1 PISALA
7 CWQGHKLNLLQ
18 LGDEEAHYLGLNVRK
33 TKFILLLLS
42 AILIGCAVA
51 LSGVIGFVGLVV
63 PHLIRM
69 RLGSNH
75 IWLLPATLLGGAILL
90 LAADTLSRTLVSPA
104 EIPVGLITGLL
115 GGPYFLWLILRQPAG
130 RMS

>member
-1 PISALA
+1 M
-7 CWQGHKLNLLQ
+7 Q

-75 IWLLPATLLGGAILL
+75 IWLLPATLLGSNIL
-90 LAADTLSRTLVSPA
+90 LAADTLSRTFG
-104 EIPVGLITGLL
+104 IPCGNSCRTYYRTSWWTLFSLAYFTTTSRTHVMMENQHTPLL
-115 GGPYFLWLILRQPAG
+115 YGK
-130 RMS
+130 

>member
-1 PISALA
+1 M
-7 CWQGHKLNLLQ
+7 
-18 LGDEEAHYLGLNVRK
+18 
-33 TKFILLLLS
+33 
-42 AILIGCAVA
+42 
-51 LSGVIGFVGLVV
+51 V

-75 IWLLPATLLGGAILL
+75 IWLLPATLLGSN
-90 LAADTLSRTLVSPA
+90 TLISRRYPCQEPLVSPA